1 MIKKL
6 YIYSRS
12 THSYGGIS
20 MRAEVST
27 LFGLNIYTDKGVYVG
42 AVNDVVLEPN
52 ESKITGLAVGKVNPE
67 LFESSDKGIIIPF
80 RWVVAVGD
88 VILIKQLIPKI
99 AKKEEIQQKK
109 SN

>member
-67 LFESSDKGIIIPF
+67 LFESSDIPF
-80 RWVVAVGD
+80 RWVVAVGY